1 MDITKKLRTE
11 NEEMSR
17 QRLSL
22 QEELKDL
29 KNKVENTR
37 SEMEFKNMKL
47 KKAEER
53 EQQIQEK
60 NQRREID
67 YAKVLK
73 NMEDVEEQNRQMQ
86 QATVPTRIVYP
97 DMNNYVSAREH
108 EKLETQMVR
117 KDKEI
122 ADLERAKYEL
132 QRFVSTLES

>member
-29 KNKVENTR
+29 KNKVENTC

>member
-1 MDITKKLRTE
+1 
-11 NEEMSR
+11 MSK

>member
-1 MDITKKLRTE
+1 
-11 NEEMSR
+11 MSR

-29 KNKVENTR
+29 KKKVENTR

-73 NMEDVEEQNRQMQ
+73 NMEDVEEQNR
-86 QATVPTRIVYP
+86 
-97 DMNNYVSAREH
+97 
-108 EKLETQMVR
+108 
-117 KDKEI
+117 
-122 ADLERAKYEL
+122 
-132 QRFVSTLES
+132 

>member
-1 MDITKKLRTE
+1 
-11 NEEMSR
+11 MSR

-22 QEELKDL
+22 QEELKGL
-29 KNKVENTR
+29 KTKVENTR

>member
-1 MDITKKLRTE
+1 MDITKKLRME

>member
-1 MDITKKLRTE
+1 
-11 NEEMSR
+11 MSR

-29 KNKVENTR
+29 KKKVENTR

-86 QATVPTRIVYP
+86 QATAPTRIVYP